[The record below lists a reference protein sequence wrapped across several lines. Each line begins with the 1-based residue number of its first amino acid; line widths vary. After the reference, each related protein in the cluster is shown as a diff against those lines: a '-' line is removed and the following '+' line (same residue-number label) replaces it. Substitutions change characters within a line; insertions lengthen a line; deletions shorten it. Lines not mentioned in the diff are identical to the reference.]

1 MEQYKNIIIGFG
13 KGGKTLAKDLAGQ
26 GESVLVIEQ
35 SEQMFGGTCI
45 NIACIPSKSLIVN
58 AESGMNFEEAMNVKN
73 NLVSK
78 LREKNYH
85 NIADEEHAT
94 VLTGK
99 ASFTSDNEITV
110 TLSDGSIKEVTG
122 DRIFINTGATPVIP
136 PIDGLKDSRHVLDS
150 TSAMDQSKLPE
161 SLVIIGAGNI
171 GLEFAAMFTQ
181 YGSKVTVLD
190 ASDDFLPQEDRDVA
204 DMVLDDLQDLGIE
217 FHLGVQ
223 IEKVTDNDQSVTVT
237 YSEDGEEKTVE
248 GSKVL
253 TATGRKPNTNGLGLD
268 NTTIKINDQ
277 GAIAVDS
284 DLKTAAENVWAIGDV
299 KGGLQ
304 FTYISLDDYRIIK
317 SQLSGENSYNL
328 NDRTVVPYTMFINPS
343 FSHVGLHEDE
353 ANEKDIEYKLF
364 KFEASSVPK
373 ANVLRNPKGVFK
385 ILVDPNTGKVLGAT
399 IYAEESHELINLI
412 TLAMKGDLPYT
423 LLRDQIYTHPTM
435 SEALN
440 SGLK

>member
-1 MEQYKNIIIGFG
+1 MY
-13 KGGKTLAKDLAGQ
+13 
-26 GESVLVIEQ
+26 
-35 SEQMFGGTCI
+35 GGTCI
-45 NIACIPSKSLIVN
+45 NIACIPSKFLIVN

-122 DRIFINTGATPVIP
+122 DRIFINTGAKPVIP

-150 TSAMDQSKLPE
+150 TSAMDQSKLPD
-161 SLVIIGAGNI
+161 SLMIIGAGNI

-190 ASDDFLPQEDRDVA
+190 ASDDFLSQEDRDVA

-223 IEKVTDNDQSVTVT
+223 IVKVTDNDQSVTVT
-237 YSEDGEEKTVE
+237 YSEDCEEKTVE

-317 SQLSGENSYNL
+317 SQLSGENSYIL

-343 FSHVGLHEDE
+343 LSHVGLHEDE
-353 ANEKDIEYKLF
+353 AKEKDIEYKLF
-364 KFEASSVPK
+364 KFEASGVPK